1 MPMQVPN
8 NKERKQTV
16 LIADD
21 DIALAT
27 VIATTLDVTGIETV
41 VTHDGEQAL
50 VLARSIHPAL
60 ILLDVTM
67 PGRSGIEVCATLKT
81 DPGTASIPV
90 IIITAKAD
98 EADRMVGIAAG
109 ASAYL
114 TKPFSPAELIALVG
128 DVLAGQSVEPRRY
141 GSEPGLLDQPAGQLL
156 VFAQEW
162 RDLFAREQRERLALE
177 EANEHL
183 AELDRLK
190 ASFLSAVTHELL
202 TPFGSIGITMQV
214 LQRYSDNQS
223 PDQQEALGDLAVEIE
238 NLHRLVNGV
247 VKFAELVNKR
257 REPQPKY
264 MSLNKMVPE
273 AVQPAMV
280 MAEARGIDFSI
291 LVPPDIAKVFAD
303 PELLQEAVFQMA
315 HNAVKFNQPKGAARL
330 QAFESKG
337 WVVIEMSDTG
347 EGLTSERISLLG
359 QPFEQAAD
367 ALRRG
372 REGLGIG
379 WTFVRYVADVHGG
392 WIRVESPGPNQG
404 STFSLGL
411 PHIAGWHEL
420 DVTSEANAEEESIG
434 QV

>member
-1 MPMQVPN
+1 
-8 NKERKQTV
+8 
-16 LIADD
+16 
-21 DIALAT
+21 
-27 VIATTLDVTGIETV
+27 
-41 VTHDGEQAL
+41 
-50 VLARSIHPAL
+50 
-60 ILLDVTM
+60 
-67 PGRSGIEVCATLKT
+67 
-81 DPGTASIPV
+81 
-90 IIITAKAD
+90 
-98 EADRMVGIAAG
+98 
-109 ASAYL
+109 
-114 TKPFSPAELIALVG
+114 
-128 DVLAGQSVEPRRY
+128 
-141 GSEPGLLDQPAGQLL
+141 
-156 VFAQEW
+156 
-162 RDLFAREQRERLALE
+162 
-177 EANEHL
+177 
-183 AELDRLK
+183 
-190 ASFLSAVTHELL
+190 
-202 TPFGSIGITMQV
+202 
-214 LQRYSDNQS
+214 
-223 PDQQEALGDLAVEIE
+223 
-238 NLHRLVNGV
+238 
-247 VKFAELVNKR
+247 
-257 REPQPKY
+257 
-264 MSLNKMVPE
+264 MVPE

-411 PHIAGWHEL
+411 PHIAGWHEV

>member
-8 NKERKQTV
+8 NKEHKQTV

-41 VTHDGEQAL
+41 VTHDGEEAL

-114 TKPFSPAELIALVG
+114 TKPFSPTELIALVS

-141 GSEPGLLDQPAGQLL
+141 GSESGLPDQPAGQLL

-177 EANEHL
+177 EANKRL

-434 QV
+434 PV

>member
-1 MPMQVPN
+1 MPMQVPHD
-8 NKERKQTV
+8 KERKQTV

-21 DIALAT
+21 DVALAT
-27 VIATTLDVTGIETV
+27 VIATTLDVEGIETV
-41 VTHDGEQAL
+41 VTHDGEEAL
-50 VLARSIHPAL
+50 VLARSLHPAL

-81 DPGTASIPV
+81 DPGTAPIPV
-90 IIITAKAD
+90 IIVTAKAD

-114 TKPFSPAELIALVG
+114 TKPFRPTELIALVK
-128 DVLAGQSVEPRRY
+128 DVLAGQPVQPRRY
-141 GSEPGLLDQPAGQLL
+141 GSEPGLSDQPADQLL

-162 RDLFAREQRERLALE
+162 RDLFAREQKERLALE
-177 EANEHL
+177 EANKRL

-190 ASFLSAVTHELL
+190 ASFLSAMTHELL

-223 PDQQEALGDLAVEIE
+223 SDQQEALGDLAAEIE
-238 NLHRLVNGV
+238 NLYRLVYGV

-264 MSLNKMVPE
+264 TSLSNMIPE
-273 AVQPAMV
+273 AVQPAIL
-280 MAEARGIDFSI
+280 MAEARDIDFDI
-291 LVPPDIAKVFAD
+291 VVPPDIAKVFAD
-303 PELLQEAVFQMA
+303 PELLQEAIFQMA
-315 HNAVKFNQPKGAARL
+315 HNAVKFNQPKGTARL
-330 QAFESKG
+330 RAFESKG

-347 EGLTSERISLLG
+347 EGLTPERISLLG

-379 WTFVRYVADVHGG
+379 WTFVRYVAEVHGG
-392 WIRVESPGPNQG
+392 WIQVESPGPDQG

-420 DVTSEANAEEESIG
+420 DVSLETNSEEENID